1 MKRSLERS
9 LTFPLLS
16 DSNPAS
22 ATETPSGELQGQFKM
37 EADVLTDE
45 MVSRGLSR
53 SGSSR
58 FFKISFP
65 NLNLKDISVLHKY
78 VYLQKLELPNN
89 RIKDLSCLSHTPY
102 LVILDLSGNE
112 IYNFFE
118 FQPLQYLREV
128 NLSHNR
134 MTNMKDLSGFVSLC
148 KLNLDHNGFCEI
160 SGLEQCCRL
169 THLSLAHNKVTKMSG
184 LDGLPLTHLCLKG
197 NQIKRVAGLENT
209 KHLHVLDLSVNHIT
223 RLSGLKNLHLL
234 GSLNLEKNQIRE
246 IQELEHNKLPLLR
259 DLNLQGNPVQGM
271 TDYRMAVIFLFQH
284 LTILDQVKISTE
296 EKVASV
302 NKFHPSMDVLAFRDH
317 MTNLVYQLTQPQ
329 VLYDSTQPLYPVLVL
344 TGPDDCGQRQLL
356 HRLCQEF
363 SEYFGFGICHTTRK
377 PYFGEKNG
385 FDYHFVSEEDFQNMI
400 HMGKFVHT
408 MKYGDHQFGL
418 SRDAIE
424 YVAREGLACCVS
436 LELEME
442 TYRNTL
448 SSRERY
454 TPEQI
459 EAAVSRLELYANIH
473 TQRPGFFD
481 CVIPCDDWE
490 QAYQTLEQVVK
501 DLFSLEEE
509 REEEKSSSKTSPNS
523 SLTGHSPA
531 ERATSALSES
541 GFGLPSSLSASASD
555 PSGFTCRSFKIQTE
569 LNPER
574 TLAEL
579 ASIRRREQP
588 VREAFVGKRPGVLS
602 QLFKRKPSSQ
612 YHQDPG
618 AHFVQKDNSSS
629 DESCASSSLT
639 VPSSAS
645 VLGKPLD
652 ESVLIHSLDSFKE
665 YVISGQTSDRP
676 QPGIDAC
683 TAVGSPANSR
693 PGSRDYYE
701 QPPTVIGANISAVS
715 RPNPSPTPSLDLGLK
730 VKGNENMEE

>member
-197 NQIKRVAGLENT
+197 NQIKRGAGLENT

-271 TDYRMAVIFLFQH
+271 PDYRMAVIFLFQH

-363 SEYFGFGICHTTRK
+363 SEYFGFGSVTTFLFTGSACSGSS
-377 PYFGEKNG
+377 YSQ
-385 FDYHFVSEEDFQNMI
+385 VSPPVQEAPPAAATPPVASAPPVQEASPAAAPPPVKSAPPVQEASPLQPAESTPSPLQPADSTPSPLQPAESRLRPFSLPSQRSLILQSQHPLILFQSQRPL
-400 HMGKFVHT
+400 HLQSQRPLRLQST
-408 MKYGDHQFGL
+408 SL
-418 SRDAIE
+418 SPAESTSLSPAESTSPSPAESTFPLPAESASPSPADGYSFLSQPQGSGRGG
-424 YVAREGLACCVS
+424 GLAVVFRDHLPCS
-436 LELEME
+436 STTSGHFASFELQLIKVGRKDPFYCAVV
-442 TYRNTL
+442 YR
-448 SSRERY
+448 
-454 TPEQI
+454 P
-459 EAAVSRLELYANIH
+459 
-473 TQRPGFFD
+473 PG
-481 CVIPCDDWE
+481 
-490 QAYQTLEQVVK
+490 
-501 DLFSLEEE
+501 
-509 REEEKSSSKTSPNS
+509 PNS
-523 SLTGHSPA
+523 SFLQEFSDF
-531 ERATSALSES
+531 LSFTVKLS
-541 GFGLPSSLSASASD
+541 RLVIVGDFNIHVDDPFDHFAMNFSSLMDSFSFTQHVSGPTHTRGHTLDLVFTLGSNADSVCPEDVYISDHHCIFFNLSVSAS
-555 PSGFTCRSFKIQTE
+555 P
-569 LNPER
+569 
-574 TLAEL
+574 TLARRMVSSRFLNEST
-579 ASIRRREQP
+579 ASN
-588 VREAFVGKRPGVLS
+588 FS
-602 QLFKRKPSSQ
+602 
-612 YHQDPG
+612 
-618 AHFVQKDNSSS
+618 
-629 DESCASSSLT
+629 
-639 VPSSAS
+639 
-645 VLGKPLD
+645 
-652 ESVLIHSLDSFKE
+652 
-665 YVISGQTSDRP
+665 
-676 QPGIDAC
+676 
-683 TAVGSPANSR
+683 TA
-693 PGSRDYYE
+693 
-701 QPPTVIGANISAVS
+701 
-715 RPNPSPTPSLDLGLK
+715 
-730 VKGNENMEE
+730 